1 MSVPARMAGI
11 PEGGVG
17 DDRLIKALSLGRNN
31 MQELVS
37 IANGAP
43 PKNGVDSMYA
53 VIALNLLKPIKQAQ
67 QERQA
72 QQPKQPSVKD
82 QVVAEAAPH
91 AQMAGIAA
99 LPQADSVMPEHAM
112 AAGGIVAFASGDEV
126 ESMTKEDFLALPKE
140 QRDRVIQT
148 INDQRLLMKPISA
161 FNDFLGGPYNA
172 AAAATTGVANAVGVP
187 RIGRALGI
195 YGPDVTSVEVP
206 RVGTGTATPFFD
218 KYRNEVTEDQYVA
231 SLPSKKAKPG
241 ETKAPAPAPATA
253 ATTAPATTTT
263 PGAAGTPGGP
273 SAAKPDAGLPLLAVD
288 SGVPAGG
295 PSPLNSSALFSKFET
310 LAKKAGSDIKNVD
323 IGTIAKLAEKDP
335 ELSKLFGYT
344 ADQYKDLFKDSREA
358 LLKQIPE
365 SEAAERKKIQEREAG
380 LEALSAKRG
389 QRAGEAYAR
398 AEKESNV
405 GKGEALM
412 ALAGTLVSTP
422 RNDPRFSAGIT
433 NFTSM
438 LGSVRKDLSKAA
450 GERDKA
456 LDLIEESN
464 ELRKVGQFEKA
475 EATYKEGQRRLFDF
489 NNTVNQGAIASDVA
503 RNSNVLNYAGK
514 KAEQQVRGIEAQL
527 STLTK
532 GLGEAAA
539 TERTVFEVGSRAQV
553 AAMQDRTNREI
564 ANLEARVKQNVYEL
578 AYGSKEARA
587 INDALDTASKAFKN
601 LAEKNLNLVSDPV
614 AASNEFRNQ
623 QQIALRAAGL
633 DDARIKQILGATSG
647 GGVQD
652 TGYKVIR

>member
-1 MSVPARMAGI
+1 MSFEYNTTGI
-11 PEGGVG
+11 AEDTLQGS
-17 DDRLIKALSLGRNN
+17 RLAAALSLSVP
-31 MQELVS
+31 ELTA
-37 IANGAP
+37 IANGGPARH
-43 PKNGVDSMYA
+43 GVDSFTA
-53 VIALNLLKPIKQAQ
+53 VLALNVKGPAEKAARAQ
-67 QERQA
+67 QA
-72 QQPKQPSVKD
+72 GQQPKPPTVKD
-82 QVVAEAAPH
+82 QVVAAAQP
-91 AQMAGIAA
+91 APTDTGLGSLDAGN
-99 LPQADSVMPEHAM
+99 LMPPKVM
-112 AAGGIVAFASGDEV
+112 AAGGIVAFDEGGEV
-126 ESMTKEDFLALPKE
+126 PHFDGTAGSLVNGSLENLTAQISALR
-140 QRDRVIQT
+140 Q
-148 INDQRLLMKPISA
+148 QRLQLE
-161 FNDFLGGPYNA
+161 NQPYSTA
-172 AAAATTGVANAVGVP
+172 GATP
-187 RIGRALGI
+187 GI
-195 YGPDVTSVEVP
+195 
-206 RVGTGTATPFFD
+206 GTGIFGGFTNP
-218 KYRNEVTEDQYVA
+218 KQQRINELDAKIA
-231 SLPSKKAKPG
+231 SLEKQYGEAKGRYDRYAVDRKAVLSG
-241 ETKAPAPAPATA
+241 EPQFDA
-253 ATTAPATTTT
+253 APATTTT

-273 SAAKPDAGLPLLAVD
+273 SATKPDAGLPLLVVD

-295 PSPLNSSALFSKFET
+295 PSPLNSSALFNKFQT
-310 LAKKAGSDIKNVD
+310 LATKAGKDIKDVN
-323 IGTIAKLAEKDP
+323 IGEIATQAEKDP

-344 ADQYKDLFKDSREA
+344 ADQYKDLFKDSKEA

-380 LEALSAKRG
+380 LEALSTKRE

-398 AEKESNV
+398 AEKESGI

-456 LDLIEESN
+456 LDLIEESR

-475 EATYKEGQRRLFDF
+475 EANYKEGQRRLFDF
-489 NNTVNQGAIASDVA
+489 NNTVNQGAIASQVA
-503 RNSNVLNYAGK
+503 RSSNVLNYAGTEANK
-514 KAEQQVRGIEAQL
+514 NIKAIETQL
-527 STLTK
+527 NTLTK
-532 GLGEAAA
+532 GYSEAAA
-539 TERTVFEVGSRAQV
+539 TDRTVYEVGSRAQV
-553 AAMQDRTNREI
+553 AAMQDKTNREI

-601 LAEKNLNLVSDPV
+601 LAEKNLKLASDPV

-633 DDARIKQILGATSG
+633 DDARIKQILGAPSG

-652 TGYKVIR
+652 TGFNVIR

>member
-91 AQMAGIAA
+91 AQMSGLAAADAGEMMTPKA
-99 LPQADSVMPEHAM
+99 L
-112 AAGGIVAFASGDEV
+112 AAGGIVAFGEGGDV
-126 ESMTKEDFLALPKE
+126 PHFDGTAGSLVNGSLEDLTAQISALR
-140 QRDRVIQT
+140 Q
-148 INDQRLLMKPISA
+148 QRLQLE
-161 FNDFLGGPYNA
+161 NQPYSTA
-172 AAAATTGVANAVGVP
+172 GATP
-187 RIGRALGI
+187 GI
-195 YGPDVTSVEVP
+195 
-206 RVGTGTATPFFD
+206 GTGIFGGFTNPKQQRINELDAKIATLEKQYGEAKGRYDRYAVDRKAVLSGEPQFD
-218 KYRNEVTEDQYVA
+218 
-231 SLPSKKAKPG
+231 
-241 ETKAPAPAPATA
+241 AT
-253 ATTAPATTTT
+253 PATTTT

-273 SAAKPDAGLPLLAVD
+273 SATKPDAGLPLLAVD
-288 SGVPAGG
+288 SGVAVPRGNLG
-295 PSPLNSSALFSKFET
+295 DTSGTGIFNTFKALAT
-310 LAKKAGSDIKNVD
+310 KAGKDIKDVN
-323 IGTIAKLAEKDP
+323 IGEIAKQAEKDP
-335 ELSKLFGYT
+335 ELSKRFGFT
-344 ADQYKDLFKDSREA
+344 AEQYEKQFAKPLEI
-358 LLKQIPE
+358 LKGQIPE

-380 LEALSAKRG
+380 LEALSTKRE

-398 AEKESNV
+398 AEKESGI

-456 LDLIEESN
+456 LDLIEESR

-475 EATYKEGQRRLFDF
+475 EANYKEGQRRLFDF
-489 NNTVNQGAIASDVA
+489 TNTVKQGAIASDIA
-503 RNSNVLNYAGK
+503 RNSNILNYAGTEANK
-514 KAEQQVRGIEAQL
+514 NIKAIETQL
-527 STLTK
+527 STLTA
-532 GLGEAAA
+532 GLKEAEA
-539 TERTVFEVGSRAQV
+539 TRRTGMEIENRAQV
-553 AAMQDRTNREI
+553 AAMQDKTNREI

-601 LAEKNLNLVSDPV
+601 LAEKNLKLASDPV

-633 DDARIKQILGATSG
+633 DDAKIKQILGAPSG
-647 GGVQD
+647 GGA
-652 TGYKVIR
+652 TSGPKVLGPES

>member
-1 MSVPARMAGI
+1 
-11 PEGGVG
+11 
-17 DDRLIKALSLGRNN
+17 

-91 AQMAGIAA
+91 AQMAGLAA
-99 LPQADSVMPEHAM
+99 ADAGEMMTPKAL
-112 AAGGIVAFASGDEV
+112 AAGGIVAFDGGGEV
-126 ESMTKEDFLALPKE
+126 PHFDGTAGSLVNGSLEDLTAQISALR
-140 QRDRVIQT
+140 Q
-148 INDQRLLMKPISA
+148 QRLQLE
-161 FNDFLGGPYNA
+161 NQPYSTA
-172 AAAATTGVANAVGVP
+172 GATP
-187 RIGRALGI
+187 GI
-195 YGPDVTSVEVP
+195 
-206 RVGTGTATPFFD
+206 GTGIFGGFTNP
-218 KYRNEVTEDQYVA
+218 KQQRINELDAKIA
-231 SLPSKKAKPG
+231 SLEKQYGEAKGRYDRYAVDRKAVLSG
-241 ETKAPAPAPATA
+241 EPQFDA
-253 ATTAPATTTT
+253 APATTTT
-263 PGAAGTPGGP
+263 PGAGGTPGGP
-273 SAAKPDAGLPLLAVD
+273 SATKPDAGLPLLAVD

-295 PSPLNSSALFSKFET
+295 PSPLNSSALFNKFQT
-310 LAKKAGSDIKNVD
+310 LATKAGKDIKDVN
-323 IGTIAKLAEKDP
+323 IGEIAKQAEKDP
-335 ELSKLFGYT
+335 ELSKRFGFT
-344 ADQYKDLFKDSREA
+344 AEQYEKQFAKPLEI
-358 LLKQIPE
+358 LKGQIPE

-380 LEALSAKRG
+380 LEALSAKRE

-398 AEKESNV
+398 AEKESGI

-422 RNDPRFSAGIT
+422 TTDPRFSAGIT

-456 LDLIEESN
+456 LDLIEESR
-464 ELRKVGQFEKA
+464 ELRKVGQYEKA
-475 EATYKEGQRRLFDF
+475 EANYKEGQRRLFDF
-489 NNTVNQGAIASDVA
+489 TNTVKQGAIASDIA
-503 RNSNVLNYAGK
+503 RNSNILNYAGTEANK
-514 KAEQQVRGIEAQL
+514 NIKAIETQL

-539 TERTVFEVGSRAQV
+539 TERTVYEVGSRAQV

-578 AYGSKEARA
+578 AYGPKEQQAITKALEVAGKNYALEMQTSVDARTNPEAAQA
-587 INDALDTASKAFKN
+587 IYAKHFGT
-601 LAEKNLNLVSDPV
+601 
-614 AASNEFRNQ
+614 
-623 QQIALRAAGL
+623 ALRGMGL
-633 DDARIKQILGATSG
+633 DDARIKQILGAPSG

>member
-1 MSVPARMAGI
+1 M
-11 PEGGVG
+11 
-17 DDRLIKALSLGRNN
+17 
-31 MQELVS
+31 
-37 IANGAP
+37 
-43 PKNGVDSMYA
+43 
-53 VIALNLLKPIKQAQ
+53 
-67 QERQA
+67 
-72 QQPKQPSVKD
+72 
-82 QVVAEAAPH
+82 
-91 AQMAGIAA
+91 
-99 LPQADSVMPEHAM
+99 
-112 AAGGIVAFASGDEV
+112 
-126 ESMTKEDFLALPKE
+126 
-140 QRDRVIQT
+140 
-148 INDQRLLMKPISA
+148 
-161 FNDFLGGPYNA
+161 
-172 AAAATTGVANAVGVP
+172 
-187 RIGRALGI
+187 
-195 YGPDVTSVEVP
+195 
-206 RVGTGTATPFFD
+206 
-218 KYRNEVTEDQYVA
+218 
-231 SLPSKKAKPG
+231 
-241 ETKAPAPAPATA
+241 
-253 ATTAPATTTT
+253 
-263 PGAAGTPGGP
+263 
-273 SAAKPDAGLPLLAVD
+273 
-288 SGVPAGG
+288 PAGG
-295 PSPLNSSALFSKFET
+295 PSPLNSSALFNKFQT
-310 LAKKAGSDIKNVD
+310 LATKAGKDIKDVD

-344 ADQYKDLFKDSREA
+344 ADQYKDLFKDSKEA

-365 SEAAERKKIQEREAG
+365 SEAAELQKIQKREAG

-422 RNDPRFSAGIT
+422 RNDPRFSTGIT

-475 EATYKEGQRRLFDF
+475 EATYREGQRRLFDF
-489 NNTVNQGAIASDVA
+489 NNTVNQGAIASQVA
-503 RNSNVLNYAGK
+503 RSSNVLNYAGK
-514 KAEQQVRGIEAQL
+514 KAEQQVRGIEAEL
-527 STLTK
+527 GTITK

-539 TERTVFEVGSRAQV
+539 TDRTVYEAASRAQV
-553 AAMQDRTNREI
+553 AGMQDKTNREI

-633 DDARIKQILGATSG
+633 DDARIKQILGAPSG